1 MSRRH
6 FTIRVIQLFNPVI
19 AMHTKS
25 HENGG
30 SERTSEVH
38 FENADDKNLKKR
50 KRARIRQ
57 SYILSLQYHVLY
69 SAFNYSFVCVL
80 SRNTIVPLR

>member
-19 AMHTKS
+19 AMHMKS

-30 SERTSEVH
+30 SGRTNFGRIH
-38 FENADDKNLKKR
+38 FENADDRKRKKR
-50 KRARIRQ
+50 KEQESDNYTYCPRSSHVQRI
-57 SYILSLQYHVLY
+57 
-69 SAFNYSFVCVL
+69 
-80 SRNTIVPLR
+80 